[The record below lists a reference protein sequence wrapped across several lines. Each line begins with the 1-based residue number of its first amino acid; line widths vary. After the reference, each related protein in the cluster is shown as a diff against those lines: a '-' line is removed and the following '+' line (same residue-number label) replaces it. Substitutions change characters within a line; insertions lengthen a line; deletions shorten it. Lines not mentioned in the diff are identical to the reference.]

1 MGREVRERRL
11 EERLPGGGNRPPLPE
26 LVRLLLGER
35 VAESV
40 AELLLRE
47 RDGTVSVR
55 GIAQCDRR
63 DTQRGRRQE
72 QHAFRRCW
80 VDRHRG
86 RCGAVGQE
94 TLRDQSPKGMADD
107 DRLATEL

>member
-40 AELLLRE
+40 AELLLRK
-47 RDGTVSVR
+47 RDGTVFVR
-55 GIAQCDRR
+55 GIAQCDRG
-63 DTQRGRRQE
+63 DTQRGRRRE
-72 QHAFRRCW
+72 QHAFRRRW
-80 VDRHRG
+80 VDRHRA
-86 RCGAVGQE
+86 RRGAVREE
-94 TLRDQSPKGMADD
+94 TLRDQPAEGMADD
-107 DRLATEL
+107 